1 MDPKSQRIVCETEF
15 FRATAPLKP
24 HIAREDGG
32 HIIIKPK
39 EKCASRTDLTPEQ
52 AKDGMR
58 FTMLLG
64 EAMILGMKTRGVVIE
79 RINYQDNGNW
89 AFLRGKDPSFH
100 IHLYGRVRN
109 CARQPFG
116 QALYFPDPDDAY
128 YVGLT
133 PLDDEDIRAIRESAA
148 ELEKTEKYAVENW

>member
-1 MDPKSQRIVCETEF
+1 MEQKSERIVFETEF
-15 FRATAPLKP
+15 FKAVAPKKP

-39 EKCASRTDLTPEQ
+39 ERCTSRADLSPAR
-52 AKDGMR
+52 AKDVMR
-58 FTMLLG
+58 LTMLLG
-64 EAMILGMKTRGVVIE
+64 EAMICGMQTRSVTIE

-89 AFLRGKDPSFH
+89 AFLSGKAPSFH

-133 PLDDEDIRAIRESAA
+133 PLDDEDIRAIREQIA
-148 ELEKTEKYAVENW
+148 ELEKTEKYAIGNW

>member
-1 MDPKSQRIVCETEF
+1 MESKSERLVYETAF
-15 FRATAPLKP
+15 FKATAPKKP
-24 HIAREDGG
+24 HVAREDGG

-39 EKCASRTDLTPEQ
+39 EKCESRTDLSPEQ
-52 AKDGMR
+52 AKDLVR
-58 FTMLLG
+58 FTMFLG
-64 EAMILGMKTRGVVIE
+64 EAMIRGMKTRGVVIE

-100 IHLYGRVRN
+100 VHLYGRVRN

-116 QALYFPDPDDAY
+116 QALCFPDPEDAY

-133 PLDDEDIRAIRESAA
+133 PLDEEDMQTIRAEA
-148 ELEKTEKYAVENW
+148 ERLEQTEKYDASRW